1 MKKRG
6 DFMQQVTNLKELKTA
21 INLNGEMVVT
31 KNNKNNVILMSME
44 EYEKKIIKEK
54 VEKNLLKAEEDIAN
68 GKLVDANKVF
78 NEWSTKY
85 GI

>member
-1 MKKRG
+1 MTSL
-6 DFMQQVTNLKELKTA
+6 QELETA
-21 INLNGEMVVT
+21 INLNGEIVVS
-31 KNNKNNVILMSME
+31 KNSKNNVILMSME

>member
-1 MKKRG
+1 
-6 DFMQQVTNLKELKTA
+6 
-21 INLNGEMVVT
+21 MVVT